1 MVASLAEAPILS
13 CTISHRLGSLEVAVD
28 FRLTAP
34 WTMLFGPSGSGKSTV
49 LRTIAGFVTPDR
61 GCVLAG
67 PLERPLLN
75 TGPLLDTAR
84 RVNLPPHRR
93 PVRSAP
99 QAARLI
105 PHRTVLANVR
115 YGVPPGLPEAAERE
129 LLDEV
134 LALFRLRSLA
144 ERMPHHLSGGEM
156 QRVSVARA
164 VLSAVSFDGPQR
176 ALLLLDEPFAGL
188 DSALRDDLAPALREF
203 LRRWKT
209 PVLSVSHDVAEAYLL
224 DAEVIRMADGEVV
237 EQGPVQEVLA
247 HERERVARQLRL
259 EPDCA

>member
-1 MVASLAEAPILS
+1 MVVSLSDQTILS
-13 CTISHRLGSLEVAVD
+13 CAIAHCLGSLKVAVD
-28 FRLTAP
+28 FRLTEP
-34 WTMLFGPSGSGKSTV
+34 WTLLSGPSGSGKSTI

-67 PLERPLLN
+67 SLER
-75 TGPLLDTAR
+75 PLLDTAR
-84 RVNLPPHRR
+84 RVNLPPHQR

-99 QAARLI
+99 QAAQLI

-115 YGVPPGLPEAAERE
+115 YGIRPGLPPADEAA
-129 LLDEV
+129 LVDEV

-144 ERMPHHLSGGEM
+144 ERRPHRLSGGEM

-164 VLSAVSFDGPQR
+164 VLSAVTYDGPQR

-188 DSALRDDLAPALREF
+188 DSALRDELAPALRGF

-224 DAEVIRMADGEVV
+224 RAEVIRLAEGQIV
-237 EQGPVQEVLA
+237 EQGRVTEVLA
-247 HERERVARQLRL
+247 YERERILRQLEL
-259 EPDCA
+259 